1 MGVVGVGRVGGVA
14 QVCLEPRCESSLSMS
29 TNFTLAG
36 VMLMANGA
44 SGIFRMGRTLSLL
57 AELDTLMPLARDAGE
72 FGGAMAGGGARF
84 PPPRT
89 GPDPAPP
96 RAPRA

>member
-57 AELDTLMPLARDAGE
+57 AELDTLMPLARDARE
-72 FGGAMAGGGARF
+72 FRGAMAGRGPPLP
-84 PPPRT
+84 PPPR
-89 GPDPAPP
+89 GPRPAPLP
-96 RAPRA
+96 PPPA